1 MKICAICGEL
11 SKEQTM
17 KNKEEEKEFEIR
29 AYDKVELA
37 LLYCPGRSGETALR
51 TLLRWI
57 RQCAPLME
65 ALEEIGYNNR
75 RHRFLRQE
83 VERIVRFLGE
93 P

>member
-1 MKICAICGEL
+1 MIG
-11 SKEQTM
+11 TFD
-17 KNKEEEKEFEIR
+17 EKKFEIR

-37 LLYCPGRSGETALR
+37 LLYCPGRTAEAALK

-57 RQCAPLME
+57 KQCGPLIQ
-65 ALEEIGYNNR
+65 ALCAIGYNPR

-83 VERIVRFLGE
+83 VELIVGNLGE